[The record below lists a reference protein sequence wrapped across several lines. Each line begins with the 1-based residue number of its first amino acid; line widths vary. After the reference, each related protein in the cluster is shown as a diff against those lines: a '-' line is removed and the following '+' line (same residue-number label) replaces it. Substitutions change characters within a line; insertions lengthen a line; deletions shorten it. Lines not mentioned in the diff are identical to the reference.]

1 MKLSLLIPVL
11 NEEENVRALVEA
23 VDAAFRD
30 VPDTSLELVFIDDGS
45 RDATFSVLALMGRTD
60 PRIVVVRLSRN
71 FGSHAALLAGFQ
83 YCSGDAAAYLAADLQ
98 DPPQVLCRMLEKWR
112 EGFPVV
118 WAQRDQRDEPWST
131 KAFAWIYYEIMR
143 RLALPDMPRRGL
155 DICMIDRRV
164 IDVIVEMRE
173 KNTALFGLILWSGF
187 PQAFVSYTRAERRR
201 GKSRWTFARKLKLVV
216 DSVVAFSFAP
226 IRMVTYLGLTFS
238 VLGFAYGLFT
248 VVNAL
253 LGRTGVQGWA
263 SVVTLIVGLSGVQ
276 LLMLGVVAEYL
287 WRTFE
292 EARGRPPFIVR
303 ETIGVPSDKG
313 DAPHPRQGEAKR
325 SSEPQVG

>member
-23 VDAAFRD
+23 VDAAFAG
-30 VPDTSLELVFIDDGS
+30 VKDTELELVFIDDGS
-45 RDATFSVLALMGRTD
+45 RDATFAVLSHMRRD
-60 PRIVVVRLSRN
+60 NPRIVVVRLSRN
-71 FGSHAALLAGFQ
+71 FGSHAALQAGFQ

-98 DPPQVLCRMLEKWR
+98 DPPQVLCQMLDKWR
-112 EGFPVV
+112 AGFHVV
-118 WAQRDQRDEPWST
+118 WAQRDQREDPWT
-131 KAFAWIYYEIMR
+131 AKLFARVYYEIMR
-143 RLALPDMPRRGL
+143 RFALPDMPPRGL

-187 PQAFVSYTRAERRR
+187 PQAFVSYSRAQRRR
-201 GKSRWTFARKLKLVV
+201 GSSRWTFSKKLKLVV
-216 DSVVAFSFAP
+216 DSLVAFSFAP
-226 IRMVTYLGLTFS
+226 IRLVTYLGLTFS
-238 VLGFAYGLFT
+238 FLGFAYGLFT
-248 VVNAL
+248 IFNAL
-253 LGRTGVQGWA
+253 SGRTGVQGWA

-287 WRTFE
+287 WRTFD

-303 ETIGVPSDKG
+303 ETLGHSAADRGSSAQTNNSP
-313 DAPHPRQGEAKR
+313 AHP
-325 SSEPQVG
+325 